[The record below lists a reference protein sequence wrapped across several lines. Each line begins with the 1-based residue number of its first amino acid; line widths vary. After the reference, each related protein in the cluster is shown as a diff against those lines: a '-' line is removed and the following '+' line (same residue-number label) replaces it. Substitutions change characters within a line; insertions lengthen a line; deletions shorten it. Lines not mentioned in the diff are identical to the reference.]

1 MLNESKF
8 HELQSRQQESG
19 LSVKDFCSNECIA
32 ESTFYYWR
40 KKFQK
45 GSLSKGFIPLVVK
58 QQTPLSRNFTKDQHP
73 QQNGQGQTED
83 DFCLEVVY
91 PNGTKLRVKND
102 MDISGLRALIHLYD

>member
-40 KKFQK
+40 KKFQQ
-45 GSLSKGFIPLVVK
+45 GVLSKGFIPLVVK
-58 QQTPLSRNFTKDQHP
+58 QQTALSRSLTKDQRP
-73 QQNGQGQTED
+73 GQNGQGQTEN
-83 DFCLEVVY
+83 DFSLEVVY
-91 PNGTKLRVKND
+91 PNGTKLRVKNN
-102 MDISGLRALIHLYD
+102 MDISGLRTLIHLYD